1 MCVQG
6 HTAKQW
12 QSWPKNLVMTASTVF
27 LHPRPPQNGKGC
39 GPDILR
45 WNSEYIILQNI
56 IVSVC

>member
-27 LHPRPPQNGKGC
+27 LHPWPPQNGKGC